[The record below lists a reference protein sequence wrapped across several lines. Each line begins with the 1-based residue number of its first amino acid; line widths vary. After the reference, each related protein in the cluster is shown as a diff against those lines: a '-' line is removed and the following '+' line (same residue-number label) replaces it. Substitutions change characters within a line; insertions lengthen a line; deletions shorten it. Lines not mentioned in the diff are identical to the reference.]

1 MKKKTAFW
9 LMVTVAV
16 IAGLALI
23 LSETGTIPEWLY
35 LAVLVAGFPLFVLF
49 LGLWWMAREG
59 DADIPFMGY

>member
-1 MKKKTAFW
+1 MKKKIAFW

-16 IAGLALI
+16 IAVLAMI

-35 LAVLVAGFPLFVLF
+35 LAVLVAGFPLFVLS

>member
-1 MKKKTAFW
+1 MKKNTAFW

-16 IAGLALI
+16 VAGLALI
-23 LSETGTIPEWLY
+23 LTMAGTIPQWLY

>member
-16 IAGLALI
+16 IAVLALI
-23 LSETGTIPEWLY
+23 LSETGTIPEWFY
-35 LAVLVAGFPLFVLF
+35 LAVLVAGFPLFILF

>member
-16 IAGLALI
+16 IAVLALI
-23 LSETGTIPEWLY
+23 FSETGTIPEWLY

>member
-9 LMVTVAV
+9 LMVMVAV
-16 IAGLALI
+16 VAVLALL
-23 LSETGTIPEWLY
+23 LSSAGTIPEWLY

-59 DADIPFMGY
+59 DEDIPFMGY

>member
-23 LSETGTIPEWLY
+23 LSETGTIQEWLY

>member
-16 IAGLALI
+16 IAVLALI

>member
-9 LMVTVAV
+9 MMIMVAV
-16 IAGLALI
+16 VAGLALV
-23 LSETGTIPEWLY
+23 LSFIGTIPEWLY
-35 LAVLVAGFPLFVLF
+35 LAVLVAGFPLFVIF

>member
-1 MKKKTAFW
+1 MKKKTAFR
-9 LMVTVAV
+9 LMVTVAG

>member
-9 LMVTVAV
+9 MMFMVAV
-16 IAGLALI
+16 IAGLALV
-23 LSETGTIPEWLY
+23 LSSLGMIPEWLY

>member
-16 IAGLALI
+16 ITGLALI

-35 LAVLVAGFPLFVLF
+35 LSVLVAGFPLFVLF

>member
-16 IAGLALI
+16 IAGFALI
-23 LSETGTIPEWLY
+23 LSAAGTIPDWLY
-35 LAVLVAGFPLFVLF
+35 LAVLVADFPLFVLF

>member
-16 IAGLALI
+16 IAVLALI
-23 LSETGTIPEWLY
+23 LWETGTIPEWLY